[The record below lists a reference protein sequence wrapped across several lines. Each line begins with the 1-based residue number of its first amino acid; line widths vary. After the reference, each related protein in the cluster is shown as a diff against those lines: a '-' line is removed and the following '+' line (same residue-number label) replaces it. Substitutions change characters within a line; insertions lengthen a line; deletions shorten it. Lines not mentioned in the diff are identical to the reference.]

1 MTRVNKLKFSPT
13 PDTTNLR
20 NATLILPS
28 ISVGN
33 IGQLSMDILLASM
46 KTERLTACHHPSLIP
61 LVGSN
66 PFDPKSTELMT
77 SCELYISQKDENKES
92 DGKIVLMQ
100 IRSAVA
106 RNKSGEFLDD
116 LLSWCNDVGIQNG
129 K

>member
-1 MTRVNKLKFSPT
+1 MTTV
-13 PDTTNLR
+13 
-20 NATLILPS
+20 
-28 ISVGN
+28 
-33 IGQLSMDILLASM
+33 
-46 KTERLTACHHPSLIP
+46 
-61 LVGSN
+61 
-66 PFDPKSTELMT
+66 TELMT
-77 SCELYISQKDENKES
+77 SCELYISQKDENQES